1 MLFRVSL
8 IESLYCSAVELTVI
22 MFIKEKKEKKKKV
35 FHAQSLV
42 FDTLSCIVKKKK
54 GGRITHRKA
63 TRCVLIGV

>member
-22 MFIKEKKEKKKKV
+22 MFIKEKKEKKKV

-42 FDTLSCIVKKKK
+42 FDTLSCIVKKK